1 MTNFILASASPRRR
15 ELLACAGYEIEVLS
29 AEVTERTRQHLSLR
43 ELTTANATRKA
54 LSIARKKKAD
64 VIVLAADTLV
74 SLDGEII
81 GKPPTIEQAR
91 RILARL
97 SGRVH
102 EACTSVFITGPNGR
116 FISFAEIS
124 RVEFHRLTASEI
136 DSYIRK
142 IDPLD
147 KAGAYAAQD
156 EGAQIIRSIA
166 GSHTNVVGLPM
177 EKTTRALCAF
187 GVLPCSGGL

>member
-1 MTNFILASASPRRR
+1 MTRLVLASASPRRR
-15 ELLACAGYEIEVLS
+15 ELLARAGYEFEVLS
-29 AEVTERTRQHLSLR
+29 ADVTEHTRPHLSLR

-54 LSIARKKKAD
+54 LTIAGKRAD
-64 VIVLAADTLV
+64 AIVLAADTLV
-74 SLDGEII
+74 SLDTEII
-81 GKPPTIEQAR
+81 GKPATIEQAR
-91 RILARL
+91 RTLRRL
-97 SGRVH
+97 SGHVH
-102 EACTSVFITGPNGR
+102 EVCTSVFITGPNGR

-136 DSYIRK
+136 DNYIRK

-147 KAGAYAAQD
+147 KAGAYAAQN
-156 EGAQIIRSIA
+156 EGTQIIRSIA

-177 EKTTRALCAF
+177 EKTTRTLCTF

>member
-15 ELLACAGYEIEVLS
+15 ELLARAGYEFEVLS
-29 AEVTERTRQHLSLR
+29 AQVTEHTQPHLSVR
-43 ELTTANATRKA
+43 ELTTGNATRKA
-54 LSIARKKKAD
+54 LAIARKRTDA
-64 VIVLAADTLV
+64 IVLAADTLV

-81 GKPPTIEQAR
+81 GKPATIEQAR
-91 RILARL
+91 RILRRL

-102 EACTSVFITGPNGR
+102 EVCTSVFILGPNGR
-116 FISFAEIS
+116 FVSFAEIS
-124 RVEFHRLTASEI
+124 RVEFHRLTKNEI
-136 DSYIRK
+136 DTYIRK

-156 EGAQIIRSIA
+156 GGAQVIRSIA

-177 EKTTRALCAF
+177 EKTTLALRAF
-187 GVLPCSGGL
+187 GVLPRGSGL